1 MTLLVSRRERWR
13 LSSSIGMNFC
23 IVVKDYLSK
32 SYIRN
37 KSKSTCV
44 ILGCILM
51 LQTVKSLI
59 MVNFQ
64 VLENSN
70 EDVWDLDVGY
80 GWDVRGY
87 EDW

>member
-13 LSSSIGMNFC
+13 LFSSIGMNFY

-32 SYIRN
+32 SYNRN
-37 KSKSTCV
+37 KPNYTCV

-51 LQTVKSLI
+51 LLTVRFLI

-70 EDVWDLDVGY
+70 EDVWDLDVGC
-80 GWDVRGY
+80 GWDVLGY